1 MEKLLVGL
9 KEMEQLVAKSQNP
22 PEKEEISVKSEDV
35 NLDNIFIEPKKKVDS
50 VQKKENSESV
60 ENPNKPVKK
69 AKGGKRGISQL
80 PDDELRERLAK
91 MREKAAIVKKQ
102 KAEERRAQV
111 EELKQLKLSQ
121 KLDIPV
127 DTLAEY
133 ETIRKTAPN
142 RGAPRARSLETEQ
155 AQAQVAEPKLDV
167 DSIVD
172 RLFQRIHQAKQHE
185 DTKKQEAERL
195 RQQQILENNKLEQIR
210 KQKEAIQNQRNHAY
224 FTQLGNG
231 KIPKPAQQDQWMA
244 LFNRKK

>member
-22 PEKEEISVKSEDV
+22 PEKEEISFKSEDV
-35 NLDNIFIEPKKKVDS
+35 NFDNIFIEPKKKVDS

-133 ETIRKTAPN
+133 ETIRKTAPK
-142 RGAPRARSLETEQ
+142 PVKIEQ
-155 AQAQVAEPKLDV
+155 VQVAEPKLDV